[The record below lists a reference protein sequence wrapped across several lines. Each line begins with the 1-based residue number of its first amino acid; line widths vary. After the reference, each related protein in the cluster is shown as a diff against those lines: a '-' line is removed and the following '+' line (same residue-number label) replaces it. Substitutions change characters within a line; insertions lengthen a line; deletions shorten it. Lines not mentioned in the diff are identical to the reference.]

1 VAGYDEH
8 TANAPMSR
16 EGAAYGGYG
25 YDPYRPPYGYYG
37 RRRMGGYRRYGG
49 YGSYGGPPRPPT
61 ETKPFFLTSEFLG
74 TLLAVIALA
83 CTAAAMPNL
92 GARLTWILLA
102 SMVTT
107 YVVSR
112 GLAKAGTRS
121 HAFDP
126 REELFREQ
134 NGGQQEAGSAQ
145 PSSTPRT
152 VHAVET
158 KPFFLT
164 SEFLVTLLAII
175 ALAISG
181 ATIGVLN
188 VRVTWILITAMV
200 CGYVLSR
207 GIAKIGVGSESFDPR
222 EQMMERVAPTR
233 RADEQTTSVR

>member
-1 VAGYDEH
+1 VAGYDERA
-8 TANAPMSR
+8 ANAPLSR
-16 EGAAYGGYG
+16 EGAAYGYGYG
-25 YDPYRPPYGYYG
+25 YDPYMRYGYRG
-37 RRRMGGYRRYGG
+37 RRFGGYRGYGG
-49 YGSYGGPPRPPT
+49 YGRYGGPPREPA

-92 GARLTWILLA
+92 GARLTWILIA

-126 REELFREQ
+126 REELFR
-134 NGGQQEAGSAQ
+134 GDGSQQETGGAEHGS
-145 PSSTPRT
+145 SRRS
-152 VHAVET
+152 VHVVET

-200 CGYVLSR
+200 CGYALSR
-207 GIAKIGVGSESFDPR
+207 GIAKIGVSSQSFDPR
-222 EQMMERVAPTR
+222 EQLMERVAPTR
-233 RADEQTTSVR
+233 ADEQPTSVR